1 MKRLYSLDALRGV
14 AALSVVLWHW
24 QHFFAISG
32 TWQAGW
38 QRTQEPFYQALRPF
52 YDAGPAAVDLFFALS
67 GFVFFWLYADA
78 IAAKRVGAAK
88 FANLRISRLYPLH
101 FAMLL
106 AVAAMQFFF
115 FRATGKY
122 FIYDANDWQHFLSS
136 LVMTQQWLPPTIVQ
150 SFDGPT
156 WSVSVEALLYIVF
169 FAVMVSG
176 SDRIRTPVYLVLL
189 GVLVFFLFNEMIGR
203 GLIGFF
209 VGGLL
214 YELSER
220 IKKRGDAR
228 RIALWSAAL
237 AGLAWLVVV
246 GDIYLGPLETAYDR
260 LTGFLPQN
268 FALLYKLERP
278 NVLLLLFILTAS
290 PLTILALALHEQVL
304 GGRYQRVSF
313 LGDISYSSYL
323 LHFPMQLALALLALR
338 FGWQPQV
345 FMNGWALVTF
355 YAVLIALSAASYHL
369 FERPLQSLIRGAKFP
384 PFAQP
389 KKLPAGD

>member
-32 TWQAGW
+32 SWQHGW

-78 IAAKRVGAAK
+78 IAAKRVGAGK
-88 FANLRISRLYPLH
+88 FANLRVSRLYPLH
-101 FAMLL
+101 LAMLL
-106 AVAAMQFFF
+106 AVAAMQIFFL
-115 FRATGKY
+115 RATGKY

-136 LVMTQQWLPPTIVQ
+136 LVMAQQWLPPTIIQ

-156 WSVSVEALLYIVF
+156 WSVSVEVLLYIVF

-189 GVLVFFLFNEMIGR
+189 GVAVFFLFNEMIGR

-209 VGGLL
+209 VGGLI
-214 YELSER
+214 YELTER
-220 IKKRGDAR
+220 IKQRSDAR

-237 AGLAWLVVV
+237 AGIAWIVVV
-246 GDIYLGPLETAYDR
+246 GDIYFGPLESAYQW

-278 NVLLLLFILTAS
+278 NVLLLVFILTAS

-304 GGRYQRVSF
+304 GGRYRRLSF

-323 LHFPMQLALALLALR
+323 IHFPMQLALALLALR

-345 FMNGWALVTF
+345 FMNGWALLSF
-355 YAVLIALSAASYHL
+355 YAVLIALSSASYHL
-369 FERPLQSLIRGAKFP
+369 FERPMQALIRDAKFP
-384 PFAQP
+384 VLF
-389 KKLPAGD
+389 PAK

>member
-1 MKRLYSLDALRGV
+1 VKRLYSLDALRGV

-32 TWQAGW
+32 AWQPGW
-38 QRTQEPFYQALRPF
+38 QRAQEPFYQALRPF

-78 IAAKRVGAAK
+78 IATKRVGAGN

-101 FAMLL
+101 LAMLL

-115 FRATGKY
+115 FRTTGKF

-136 LVMTQQWLPPTIVQ
+136 LVMAQQWLPPTIIQ

-176 SDRIRTPVYLVLL
+176 SGRTRTSVMLILL

-214 YELSER
+214 YELAER
-220 IKKRGDAR
+220 IKARPDAR
-228 RIALWSAAL
+228 RLALWSAAL
-237 AGLAWLVVV
+237 AGVVWLVVIA
-246 GDIYLGPLETAYDR
+246 DIYLGPLETAYDW
-260 LTGFLPQN
+260 LTSFLPQN

-290 PLTILALALHEQVL
+290 PLAILALALHEQVL
-304 GGRYQRVSF
+304 GGRYKRLSF

-323 LHFPMQLALALLALR
+323 IHFPMQLALALVALR
-338 FGWQPQV
+338 FGLKPQL
-345 FMNGWALVTF
+345 FMSGWTLLAF
-355 YAVLIALSAASYHL
+355 YVVLIALASASYHF
-369 FERPLQSLIRGAKFP
+369 FERPLQSLIRGR
-384 PFAQP
+384 
-389 KKLPAGD
+389 KLRVLSPAE

>member
-1 MKRLYSLDALRGV
+1 VKRLYSLDALRGV

-32 TWQAGW
+32 AWQPGW
-38 QRTQEPFYQALRPF
+38 QRSQEPFYQALRPF

-67 GFVFFWLYADA
+67 GFVFFWLYAGA
-78 IAAKRVGAAK
+78 IATKRVSAGK

-101 FAMLL
+101 LAMLL

-115 FRATGKY
+115 FRETGRF
-122 FIYDANDWQHFLSS
+122 FIYDANDWQHFLPS
-136 LVMTQQWLPPTIVQ
+136 LVMAQQWLPPTIVQ

-169 FAVMVSG
+169 FVVMVSG
-176 SDRIRTPVYLVLL
+176 FDRIRTPIFLVLL

-214 YELSER
+214 YEASER
-220 IKKRGDAR
+220 IKKRSDAR
-228 RIALWSAAL
+228 RIALWIGAL
-237 AGLAWLVVV
+237 SGLVWLVVI
-246 GDIYLGPLETAYDR
+246 GDIYLGSLEIAYDR

-268 FALLYKLERP
+268 FALLYKLQRP

-290 PLTILALALHEQVL
+290 PLLILALALHEQVL
-304 GGRYQRVSF
+304 GGHYKRFSF

-323 LHFPMQLALALLALR
+323 IHFPMQLALALLALR
-338 FGWQPQV
+338 LGLKPQI
-345 FMNGWALVTF
+345 FMNGWALAAF
-355 YAVLIALSAASYHL
+355 YAVLIALSSASYHL
-369 FERPLQSLIRGAKFP
+369 FERPAQSLIRSMRVPVLFP
-384 PFAQP
+384 AE
-389 KKLPAGD
+389 

>member
-1 MKRLYSLDALRGV
+1 VKRLYSLDALRGV

-32 TWQAGW
+32 AWQSGW
-38 QRTQEPFYQALRPF
+38 QRSQEPFYQALRPF

-67 GFVFFWLYADA
+67 GFVFFWLYADS
-78 IAAKRVGAAK
+78 IAKKRVGAGK

-101 FAMLL
+101 LAMLL
-106 AVAAMQFFF
+106 AVAVMQFFF
-115 FRATGKY
+115 FRATGRY
-122 FIYDANDWQHFLSS
+122 FIYDANDWPHFFSS
-136 LVMTQQWLPPTIVQ
+136 LVMAQQWLPPTIVQ

-156 WSVSVEALLYIVF
+156 WSVSVEALLYVVF
-169 FAVMVSG
+169 FAVMASG
-176 SDRIRTPVYLVLL
+176 FDRIRTPIFLALL

-214 YELSER
+214 YEASER
-220 IKKRGDAR
+220 IKKRSDAR

-237 AGLAWLVVV
+237 TGVVWLVVI
-246 GDIYLGPLETAYDR
+246 GDIYLGPLEIAYDW

-268 FALLYKLERP
+268 FAGLSKLERS

-290 PLTILALALHEQVL
+290 PITILALALHEQVL
-304 GGRYQRVSF
+304 GGQYKRLSF

-323 LHFPMQLALALLALR
+323 IHFPMQLALALLALR
-338 FGWQPQV
+338 LGWQPQM
-345 FMNGWALVTF
+345 FMNGWALGGF
-355 YAVLIALSAASYHL
+355 YVVLIALSAASYHL
-369 FERPLQSLIRGAKFP
+369 FERPLQSFIRGIKFRV
-384 PFAQP
+384 PF
-389 KKLPAGD
+389 PAE